1 MSTTPSTETAPESGG
16 GQPAGTTPG
25 VTPRGSFIARSRRWR
40 SPVIMWVVG
49 ILSLVG
55 FVSSVAADARSGFR
69 LSSPDDV
76 IPLPTIDVP
85 SREAIIVLGIL
96 ALAMAAVVTWRA
108 ARGQRASTGWLIAFG
123 ALLVAQFLVWAVA
136 GAEIS
141 LVSLLQ
147 GSLFLAVPLAFGAM
161 SGVLCERAGV
171 INIAIEGQLLA
182 GAFASATT
190 ASLTGSLYAGLL
202 AATIAGVL
210 VASLLAVFA
219 IRFVVDQIVLGVVL
233 NVLVVGLT
241 SFLYGQ
247 LLVPNQ
253 DTWNSPD
260 RLQRVRIPVLA
271 DIPIIGPALFDQTI
285 IVYAMYVTVIVLSF
299 TLFRTR
305 WGLRVRAVGE
315 HPKAADTAGIDV
327 NGLRFR
333 NVLYGGAV
341 AGFGGAFYTLGAVGA
356 FGEEMTA
363 GQGFIAL
370 AALIFGR
377 WTPAGA
383 LLAALLFGF
392 ATNLQS
398 VLSIIATP
406 IPGEFLLMAPYLVT
420 ILAVAGLVGKV
431 RAPAADGVPYNP

>member
-1 MSTTPSTETAPESGG
+1 MSATTESGPAAGPAAPAPGSAVHG
-16 GQPAGTTPG
+16 GLA
-25 VTPRGSFIARSRRWR
+25 ARTRRWR
-40 SPVIMWVVG
+40 SPVVLWAIAL
-49 ILSLVG
+49 LSLVG
-55 FVSSVAADARSGFR
+55 FAASVSSDERSGFS
-69 LSSPDDV
+69 LSETGAA
-76 IPLPTIDVP
+76 IPLPAVDVP
-85 SREAIIVLGIL
+85 SRGAILVLGVL
-96 ALAMAAVVTWRA
+96 ALGVAGYATWRA
-108 ARGQRASTGWLIAFG
+108 VRGARVGGAWLAVFG
-123 ALLVAQFLVWAVA
+123 VLVVAAFLVWAVS
-136 GAEIS
+136 GNTIS
-141 LVSLLQ
+141 LINLLR
-147 GSLFLAVPLAFGAM
+147 GSVFLAVPLAFGAM

-182 GAFASATT
+182 GAFASAVT
-190 ASLTGSLYAGLL
+190 ASLTGSITAGLL
-202 AATIAGVL
+202 AAVVAGVL
-210 VASLLAVFA
+210 VALLLAVFS

-233 NVLVVGLT
+233 NVLVVGVT

-247 LLVPNQ
+247 LLIRDQ
-253 DTWNSPD
+253 DVWNTPD
-260 RLQRVRIPVLA
+260 RLQRLRIPVLA
-271 DIPIIGPALFDQTI
+271 DVPVLGPVLFDQTI
-285 IVYAMYVTVIVLSF
+285 IVYAMYLTVAALAF
-299 TLFRTR
+299 LLFRTR

-341 AGFGGAFYTLGAVGA
+341 AGFGGSFYTLGAVGA

-377 WTPAGA
+377 WTPVGA

-406 IPGEFLLMAPYLVT
+406 IPGEFLLMAPYLAT
-420 ILAVAGLVGKV
+420 IFAVAGLVGKV
-431 RAPAADGVPYNP
+431 RAPAADGVPYRP